1 MMLISMAANR
11 NTTTDCSESYDVTEP
26 SVVEIFRSP
35 CACKCL
41 CPTPKDLLAGER
53 YLALWQPFTI
63 YIYIYTHFR

>member
-41 CPTPKDLLAGER
+41 SPTPKDLLAGER